1 MPSSSPRPIS
11 RGARLCK
18 ITLMK
23 TTALFLA
30 LLACAASAT
39 AQIGSTN
46 NSNNP
51 SSQPA
56 RRNDFSNFLRSGIEA
71 YTGQRGQV
79 SLQQHTANWNPTA
92 RDAAKRMFEK
102 YGAPQ
107 EVTANRLVWR
117 DNRPWKSTTVVNQ
130 EVAHNFPTEHNDVLI
145 QVIAIDVPV
154 EKFTEL
160 AQFDGSVSA
169 SRTNGELTA
178 ACDREENNLI
188 ALNLASDLIS
198 GKLSVPQARQRLTE
212 LAQAV
217 KNGQQPAYATDI
229 RFNLPVSTRT
239 GDPDRPDTRR
249 DWQRI
254 GW

>member
-1 MPSSSPRPIS
+1 
-11 RGARLCK
+11 
-18 ITLMK
+18 MK

-30 LLACAASAT
+30 LLACAGPAL
-39 AQIGSTN
+39 AQIGSE
-46 NSNNP
+46 
-51 SSQPA
+51 QPQP
-56 RRNDFSNFLRSGIEA
+56 RNTQRNDFSSILRSGLEA
-71 YTGQRGQV
+71 FSGQRGGQV
-79 SLQQHTANWNPTA
+79 SLQQHTANWNATA

-130 EVAHNFPTEHNDVLI
+130 DVPHNFPAQHNDVLI

-169 SRTNGELTA
+169 SRTNGELAA

-198 GKLSVPQARQRLTE
+198 GKLSVQQARQRLSE
-212 LAQAV
+212 LTQAV